1 MGKPA
6 TAGGIVKKFFLRL
19 NQNKGAIFGLYV
31 LIVFVLVSLF
41 APLLAPYDPN
51 TIFDNQFNL
60 PPIWSG
66 GEVTHFLG
74 TDDIGRDVLSR
85 LIFGTRISLMV
96 GFLVVTLSLLVGV
109 SLGLLAGYFGGWV
122 DQIIMRG
129 VDILMALPSIL
140 LAIVIVAIL
149 GPSLE
154 NGIIAVSI
162 VYLPNYIRV
171 VRGATM
177 SEMKKPY
184 VDASKC
190 FGASHWRQI
199 LINILPNCMAPIIVL
214 ASLGFSE
221 GILNVA
227 ALGFLGL
234 GAQPPTPE
242 WGVMLADAKAF
253 IETSP
258 WLVNLPGLCILIVVL
273 SFNLMG
279 DGLRDALDPKL
290 KGR

>member
-1 MGKPA
+1 M
-6 TAGGIVKKFFLRL
+6 IKFFRRL
-19 NQNKGAIFGLYV
+19 KQNKGALIGMVILFIFL
-31 LIVFVLVSLF
+31 LMAIF
-41 APLLAPYDPN
+41 APLLAPYDPQL
-51 TIFDNQFNL
+51 IFDNSFNL
-60 PPIWSG
+60 PPLWSG
-66 GEVTHFLG
+66 GNSAHWLG

-85 LIFGTRISLMV
+85 LLYGTRISLMV
-96 GFLVVTLSLLVGV
+96 GFLVVTLSLIVGV

-122 DQIIMRG
+122 DQVIMRG
-129 VDILMALPSIL
+129 VDVLMTLPSIL

-149 GPSLE
+149 GPNLE

-171 VRGATM
+171 VRGTAM
-177 SEMKKPY
+177 SELKKSY
-184 VDASKC
+184 IDASKC
-190 FGASHWRQI
+190 FGASHWRQVV
-199 LINILPNCMAPIIVL
+199 LNILPNCMAPIIVL

-258 WLVNLPGLCILIVVL
+258 WLVSLPGLCILIVVL
-273 SFNLMG
+273 SFNLLG

-290 KGR
+290 KG

>member
-1 MGKPA
+1 M
-6 TAGGIVKKFFLRL
+6 KKFFSRFK
-19 NQNKGAIFGLYV
+19 QNTGAIAGLLV
-31 LIVFVLVSLF
+31 LLVFVIISLLS
-41 APLLAPYDPN
+41 PWLAPYNPN
-51 TIFDNQFNL
+51 QIFNDSFSL
-60 PPIWSG
+60 SPLWSG
-66 GEVTHFLG
+66 GSIQHVFG

-85 LIFGTRISLMV
+85 LIYGARVSLAV
-96 GFLVVTLSLLVGV
+96 GFLVVIISLVFGV
-109 SLGLLAGYFGGWV
+109 SLGLLAGYFGGV
-122 DQIIMRG
+122 LDQLIMRG

-140 LAIVIVAIL
+140 LAIVIVSIL
-149 GPSLE
+149 GPSLQ

-171 VRGATM
+171 VRGAVM
-177 SEMKKPY
+177 SEIKKPY

-190 FGASHWRQI
+190 FGASHWRQAV
-199 LINILPNCMAPIIVL
+199 LNILPNCMAPIIVL

-221 GILNVA
+221 GILSVA

-242 WGVMLADAKAF
+242 WGVMLADAKSF

-258 WLVNLPGLCILIVVL
+258 WLVSLPGICILIVVL
-273 SFNLMG
+273 SFNLLG

-290 KGR
+290 KGQ